1 MAVKKK
7 QQQYARIST
16 YGDLLV
22 PMSMLEQ
29 LVQEGMLVRTSY
41 ENDIDQITEIRKID
55 NIKIHSEDELE
66 NARVQMA
73 LQGND

>member
-7 QQQYARIST
+7 TYARISS

-22 PMSMLEQ
+22 PMSMLEK
-29 LVQEGMLVRTSY
+29 LCEEGMLVRTSY
-41 ENDIDQITEIRKID
+41 ENDVDQITEIRKID
-55 NIKIHSEDELE
+55 NIKIHTEDELE

-73 LQGND
+73 LEGKND

>member
-7 QQQYARIST
+7 TYARISA

-22 PMSMLEQ
+22 PISMLEK
-29 LVQEGMLVRTSY
+29 LCEEGMLVRTSY

-66 NARVQMA
+66 QARVQMA
-73 LQGND
+73 LEGKND

>member
-7 QQQYARIST
+7 TYARISA

-22 PMSMLEQ
+22 PMSMLEK
-29 LVQEGMLVRTSY
+29 LCEEGMLVRTSY

-66 NARVQMA
+66 QAKEQMA
-73 LQGND
+73 KEGKND

>member
-1 MAVKKK
+1 MAVKK

-55 NIKIHSEDELE
+55 NVKIHSEDELE

-73 LQGND
+73 LQGTD

>member
-1 MAVKKK
+1 MAIKK

-41 ENDIDQITEIRKID
+41 ENDVDQITEIRKID
-55 NIKIHSEDELE
+55 NIKIHGEDELE

-73 LQGND
+73 LQGTDK

>member
-1 MAVKKK
+1 MAIKK

-41 ENDIDQITEIRKID
+41 EGDVDQITEIKKID
-55 NIKIHSEDELE
+55 NVKIHSEDELE

-73 LQGND
+73 LQGTEK

>member
-7 QQQYARIST
+7 TYARIST

-41 ENDIDQITEIRKID
+41 EGDVDRITEIKSID
-55 NIKIHSEDELE
+55 NVKIHTDEELE

-73 LQGND
+73 LEGKNE

>member
-7 QQQYARIST
+7 TYARISS

-22 PMSMLEQ
+22 PMSMLEK
-29 LVQEGMLVRTSY
+29 LCEEGMLVRTSY
-41 ENDIDQITEIRKID
+41 ENEVDQITEIRKID
-55 NIKIHSEDELE
+55 NIRIHTEDELE

-73 LQGND
+73 LEGKND

>member
-7 QQQYARIST
+7 TYARISA

-41 ENDIDQITEIRKID
+41 EGDVDRITEIRSID
-55 NIKIHSEDELE
+55 NVKIHTDEELE
-66 NARVQMA
+66 NAKVQMA
-73 LQGND
+73 LEGKNE

>member
-7 QQQYARIST
+7 TYARISA

-22 PMSMLEQ
+22 PMSMLEK
-29 LVQEGMLVRTSY
+29 LCEEGMLVRTSY
-41 ENDIDQITEIRKID
+41 ENDVDQITEIRKID

-66 NARVQMA
+66 HARVQMA
-73 LQGND
+73 LEGKND

>member
-7 QQQYARIST
+7 TYARIST

-22 PMSMLEQ
+22 PLSMLEQ
-29 LVQEGMLVRTSY
+29 IVQEGMLVRTSY
-41 ENDIDQITEIRKID
+41 EGDVDQITEIRAID
-55 NIKIHSEDELE
+55 NVKIHTDEELE

-73 LQGND
+73 LQGDK

>member
-1 MAVKKK
+1 MAVKK

-41 ENDIDQITEIRKID
+41 ENDVDQITEIRKID
-55 NIKIHSEDELE
+55 NIKIHGEDELE

-73 LQGND
+73 LQGTDK

>member
-7 QQQYARIST
+7 TYARISA

-22 PMSMLEQ
+22 PMSMLEK
-29 LVQEGMLVRTSY
+29 LCEEGMLVRTSY

-66 NARVQMA
+66 QARVQMA
-73 LQGND
+73 LEGKND

>member
-7 QQQYARIST
+7 TYARISA

-41 ENDIDQITEIRKID
+41 ENDVDQITEIRKID
-55 NIKIHSEDELE
+55 NIKIHTEDELE

-73 LQGND
+73 LEGKND

>member
-7 QQQYARIST
+7 TYARISA

-22 PMSMLEQ
+22 PMSMLEK
-29 LVQEGMLVRTSY
+29 LCEEGMLVRTSY

-66 NARVQMA
+66 HARVQMA
-73 LQGND
+73 LEGKND

>member
-7 QQQYARIST
+7 TYARISS

-22 PMSMLEQ
+22 PMSMLEK
-29 LVQEGMLVRTSY
+29 LCEEGMLVRTSY
-41 ENDIDQITEIRKID
+41 ENEVDQITEIRKID
-55 NIKIHSEDELE
+55 NIKIHTEDELE

-73 LQGND
+73 LEGKND

>member
-1 MAVKKK
+1 MAVKK

-41 ENDIDQITEIRKID
+41 ENDVDQITEIRKID
-55 NIKIHSEDELE
+55 NIKIHDEDVLE
-66 NARVQMA
+66 NERVQMS
-73 LQGND
+73 LQ

>member
-7 QQQYARIST
+7 TYARIST

-22 PMSMLEQ
+22 PMSMLER

-41 ENDIDQITEIRKID
+41 VGDEDQITEIKKID
-55 NIKIHSEDELE
+55 NIKIHTEEELE
-66 NARVQMA
+66 HARVQMA
-73 LQGND
+73 LEGDKV

>member
-7 QQQYARIST
+7 TYARISA

-22 PMSMLEQ
+22 PMSMLEK
-29 LVQEGMLVRTSY
+29 LCEEGMLVRTSY
-41 ENDIDQITEIRKID
+41 ENDTDQITEIRKID

-73 LQGND
+73 LEGKND

>member
-7 QQQYARIST
+7 TYARISA

-73 LQGND
+73 LQGTD

>member
-7 QQQYARIST
+7 TYARISA

-22 PMSMLEQ
+22 PMSMLEK
-29 LVQEGMLVRTSY
+29 LCEEGMLVRTSY
-41 ENDIDQITEIRKID
+41 ENDVDQITEIRKID

-66 NARVQMA
+66 QARVQMA
-73 LQGND
+73 LEGKND

>member
-7 QQQYARIST
+7 TYARISA

-22 PMSMLEQ
+22 PMSMLEK
-29 LVQEGMLVRTSY
+29 LCEEGMLVRTSY
-41 ENDIDQITEIRKID
+41 ENDVDQITEIRKID

-66 NARVQMA
+66 HARVQMA
-73 LQGND
+73 LEGKNE

>member
-7 QQQYARIST
+7 TYARISA

-22 PMSMLEQ
+22 PLAMLEQ

-41 ENDIDQITEIRKID
+41 DNDADQITEIRKID

-73 LQGND
+73 LQGTD

>member
-7 QQQYARIST
+7 TYARISA

-41 ENDIDQITEIRKID
+41 DNDADQITEIRKID

-73 LQGND
+73 LQGTD

>member
-7 QQQYARIST
+7 TYARIST

-22 PMSMLEQ
+22 PMSMLER

-41 ENDIDQITEIRKID
+41 EGDVDRITEIRSID
-55 NIKIHSEDELE
+55 NVKIHTDEEIE
-66 NARVQMA
+66 NAKVQMA
-73 LQGND
+73 LEGKNE